1 MYKSMRDKFLGLSLQ
16 STRKSYYPQLQ
27 EQLEAATESERRL
40 QLLIDSMPARIAFI
54 NKASCYVFVNK
65 TYEKDFGLKR
75 DQIVGMHMSA
85 LIGNENYAVAKPYIA
100 QCLQGQ
106 IVHYES
112 AFKDVSGGPLWLD
125 VTYVPDTNQSGACN
139 GLYVLVMDITEK
151 RQAEQEKRKLEE
163 QLRQIQKFEAIA
175 TLAGGIAHDF
185 NNLLMG
191 VQGRTS
197 LMMTDL
203 DETHPFFSHLSA
215 IHGYVDSAANLTG
228 QLLGLAKGGKYEVKP
243 MDINALLFD
252 SVQMFGRTHKE
263 ISVSILLDNSTP
275 IVQADSTQ
283 MEQVL
288 LNLYVNAWQAMPDG
302 GDLFVET
309 ATVVLDQAFCQ
320 PHKMAEGAYAKISV
334 TDTGIGM
341 DEGTCRKVFDP
352 FFTTKKKGRGTGL
365 GLASAFGIITNHG
378 GCITVYS
385 EKGRGATF
393 NIYLPLS
400 TETVHQE
407 PVITEALVMGNET
420 ILLVD
425 DEMLILE
432 VAEAMLERLG
442 YQVIVAN
449 GGEQAVEIVTR
460 TKSDLDLV
468 ILDLI
473 MPGMDGGRTFEA
485 IRKIRPNLPI
495 LLSSGYAINGQ
506 AHEIMEKGCN
516 GFIQKPFNLSALS
529 KKIREILSYDLPRSR
544 QK

>member
-40 QLLIDSMPARIAFI
+40 QLLIDSMPARISFI

-85 LIGNENYAVAKPYIA
+85 LIGNENYAIAKPYIA

-112 AFKDVSGGPLWLD
+112 AFKDVSGAPLWLD

-203 DETHPFFSHLSA
+203 DETHPFFSHLRA

-320 PHKMAEGAYAKISV
+320 THKMAEGAYAKISV

-352 FFTTKKKGRGTGL
+352 FFTTKKKSRGTGL

-407 PVITEALVMGNET
+407 RVITEALVMGNET

-473 MPGMDGGRTFEA
+473 MPGMDGDRTFEA

-529 KKIREILSYDLPRSR
+529 KKIREVLSSDLPRSR

>member
-1 MYKSMRDKFLGLSLQ
+1 MYESVRDKFLGLSLQ

-27 EQLEAATESERRL
+27 KQLEAATESERRL
-40 QLLIDSMPARIAFI
+40 QLLIDSMPARISFV
-54 NKASCYVFVNK
+54 NKASCYVFVNR

-75 DQIVGMHMSA
+75 NQIVGMHMSA
-85 LIGNENYAVAKPYIA
+85 LIGNENYAIAKPYIE
-100 QCLQGQ
+100 QSLQGE

-112 AFKDVSGGPLWLD
+112 EFKNEPGVPLWLD
-125 VTYVPDTNQSGACN
+125 VTYVPDMDPSGTCN
-139 GLYVLVMDITEK
+139 GLYVLAMDISEK
-151 RQAEQEKRKLEE
+151 KRAEQEKRKLER

-191 VQGRTS
+191 IQGRTS
-197 LMMTDL
+197 LMATDL
-203 DETHPFFSHLSA
+203 DETHPFYTHLCA
-215 IHGYVDSAANLTG
+215 IHGYVDSAAHLTG
-228 QLLGLAKGGKYEVKP
+228 QLLGLAKGGKYEIKP
-243 MDINALLFD
+243 MDINALLFN
-252 SVQMFGRTHKE
+252 SVQLFGRTHKE
-263 ISVSILLDNSTP
+263 ISLSIHLDNSTP
-275 IVQADSTQ
+275 IVEADFTQ

-288 LNLYVNAWQAMPDG
+288 LNLYINAWQAMPDG

-309 ATVVLDQAFCQ
+309 ATIVLDQAFCQ
-320 PHKMAEGAYAKISV
+320 PRKIAEGAYVKIAV

-341 DEGTCRKVFDP
+341 DEGTCRRVFDP
-352 FFTTKKKGRGTGL
+352 FFTTKETGRGTGL
-365 GLASAFGIITNHG
+365 GLASAFGIITNHD

-385 EKGRGATF
+385 EKGRGTTF

-400 TETVHQE
+400 TETIHHE
-407 PVITEALVMGNET
+407 SVITESLVMGSET

-425 DEMLILE
+425 DEMVILE

-449 GGEQAVEIVTR
+449 GGEQAIEIVTQA
-460 TKSDLDLV
+460 KSDPDLV

-473 MPGMDGGRTFEA
+473 MPGMDGRSTFEA

-506 AHEIMEKGCN
+506 ANELMKKGCN
-516 GFIQKPFNLSALS
+516 GFIQKPFNLNELS
-529 KKIREILSYDLPRSR
+529 KKIREILASFI
-544 QK
+544 